1 MADLPPTVKN
11 NGSSRIGLRWTTV
24 GPDSTE
30 RQKTKT
36 KLGTNFTNLKN
47 KSTDPNI
54 SNHKFEEPRQNWREI
69 IADLNLHETKMKK

>member
-1 MADLPPTVKN
+1 MADPLPIVKN
-11 NGSSRIGLRWTTV
+11 NGSSRIGLGWTTV

-30 RQKTKT
+30 RKKTKT

-54 SNHKFEEPRQNWREI
+54 SNHKSEEPRQNWREI

>member
-1 MADLPPTVKN
+1 MADPLPIVKN
-11 NGSSRIGLRWTTV
+11 NGSSWIGLGWTTV

-30 RQKTKT
+30 RKKTKT

-54 SNHKFEEPRQNWREI
+54 SNHKSEEPRQNWREI